1 MRQSTDASIYKGV
14 TPANYGASGKRGS
27 ASTGGKREPLGTF
40 VTQKE
45 GRRAW
50 RLGRGANFRLDAAQR
65 LLRALWQ
72 LDIKIEDAQRQ
83 CKQTYIGIALALFE
97 QVPMGG
103 IGIFFLGKRYNAPWF
118 PIAST

>member
-1 MRQSTDASIYKGV
+1 MRQSTDASIYKV
-14 TPANYGASGKRGS
+14 RSPELWRKWKARISV
-27 ASTGGKREPLGTF
+27 GGKREPLGTF

-65 LLRALWQ
+65 LLRALRQ

-103 IGIFFLGKRYNAPWF
+103 IGIFFLGQRYNAPWF